1 MARKKKTPQPIQMPQ
16 RHAAP
21 TPAEEPERIEK
32 RGHLDQPLLLLTM
45 MLLGMGL
52 LCLFSA
58 SYATAYDDFDGNSAY
73 FIIRQGVFAAGGVV
87 IMLIASGVAQFPQ
100 EAPWVQGMFM
110 GVNGCVAGL
119 IAATAWRMGKKV
131 LKGIFPLLIAL
142 AAFTGMV
149 YFRWNPGFLMLGAVP
164 CGIIYAVW
172 QMRHQVK
179 KWEKL

>member
-87 IMLIASGVAQFPQ
+87 IMLIAS
-100 EAPWVQGMFM
+100 
-110 GVNGCVAGL
+110 
-119 IAATAWRMGKKV
+119 
-131 LKGIFPLLIAL
+131 
-142 AAFTGMV
+142 
-149 YFRWNPGFLMLGAVP
+149 
-164 CGIIYAVW
+164 
-172 QMRHQVK
+172 
-179 KWEKL
+179 KLD